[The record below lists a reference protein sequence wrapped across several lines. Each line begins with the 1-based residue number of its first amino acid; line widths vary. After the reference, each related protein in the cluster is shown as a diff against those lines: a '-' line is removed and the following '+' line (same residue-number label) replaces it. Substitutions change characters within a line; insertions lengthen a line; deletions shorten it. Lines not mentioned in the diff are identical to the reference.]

1 MSSESVETGL
11 FDRTLGSG
19 DHKTVGRLWIF
30 SGLAVAVAALLL
42 RFVAAIEQLDTGDI
56 SLLEDGNE
64 LVQVWSMSRDFLI
77 FGGVVAVLI
86 GIGTFITPLQVGA
99 SAIAFPRGAAA
110 AFWVWLAS
118 TAMLIAAYIGNGGP
132 GGGTRDFVV
141 LWALAL
147 GGMMLSTVWALICI
161 ATTVI
166 GARAPGMRLDM
177 VPLTSWSFFVF
188 ALLGILAVPIQVGQL
203 IISFIDVR
211 GGYQSLVDTTSL
223 ASVMDTITIAPSV
236 YWLAI
241 PALGIALD
249 AIAVHSNRPLRFH
262 RSCMVAVGLLGLTA
276 FGAPVTSFGRR
287 AGGIESGGIDFN
299 NALLVIALLA
309 SVLPILASLALAGE
323 SLKVG
328 KPSFSVPLGASL
340 ISGLLLLGAAVVA
353 LLGAIEP
360 IVGFV
365 VDVNNSLAD
374 RNDVPDLPDW
384 LTVNGT
390 TFNAGITA
398 LVITGALLGCLAGL
412 SHWGHKIWGHR
423 FNAGLGSLAL
433 LALAGGG
440 AVWALGEIL
449 GGLDDQPALPAIAET
464 DGLASVGNLL
474 VFLGVAGVAGGV
486 GLTLL
491 LVATAG
497 FTKTESQSEPWTGT
511 TLEWMTESPPPYGNF
526 ASQPSVTSANPLLDM
541 DVTAAADDEP
551 AQELEEVSA

>member
-30 SGLAVAVAALLL
+30 SGLAVGLAALIL
-42 RFVAAIEQLDTGDI
+42 RFVAALEQLDTGEF

-64 LVQVWSMSRDFLI
+64 LVQVWSMSRDLLI

-86 GIGTFITPLQVGA
+86 GIGTFIIPLQVGA

-110 AFWVWLAS
+110 SFWVWSAS
-118 TAMLIAAYIGNGGP
+118 TAMLVAAYIGNGGP
-132 GGGTRDFVV
+132 GGGTRDFVI

-147 GGMMLSTVWALICI
+147 GGMMASTVWALICI

-166 GARAPGMRLDM
+166 GARAPGMRLEM

-188 ALLGILAVPIQVGQL
+188 ALVGILAVPIQIGQL

-262 RSCMVAVGLLGLTA
+262 RSCMVAVGLLALTG
-276 FGAPVTSFGRR
+276 FGAGVTSFGRR
-287 AGGIESGGIDFN
+287 ASGIGSSGIDFN
-299 NALLVIALLA
+299 NALLVIVLIA
-309 SVLPILASLALAGE
+309 SVVPILAALALAGE

-328 KPSFSVPLGASL
+328 RPSFSVPLGA
-340 ISGLLLLGAAVVA
+340 GLLGGLVLLAGAVVA
-353 LLGAIEP
+353 LLGAVEP

-365 VDVNNSLAD
+365 IDVNNSLAD

-390 TFNAGITA
+390 TFNSGVTT
-398 LVITGALLGCLAGL
+398 LVVTGALLGCLAGI
-412 SHWGHKIWGHR
+412 SHWAHKIWGHR
-423 FNAGLGSLAL
+423 ANPGLGSLAL
-433 LALAGGG
+433 LSLAGGG
-440 AVWALGEIL
+440 TIWALGEIL
-449 GGLDDQPALPAIAET
+449 GGLDDPPALPVLTESAALG
-464 DGLASVGNLL
+464 GLANVL
-474 VFLGVAGVAGGV
+474 VLLGVAGVAGGV

-497 FTKTESQSEPWTGT
+497 FTKTDSQAEPWTGT

-526 ASQPSVTSANPLLDM
+526 ASQPSVSSTNPLLDM
-541 DVTAAADDEP
+541 DVPAASEEPAAD
-551 AQELEEVSA
+551 LEEVSV